1 MNVKKS
7 WNSIRWRIV
16 LIYFLLVFIAMT
28 ITGVF
33 IMSELKSYQME
44 SIRSNFTK
52 IVNENIL
59 TLQEFEDLGKYR
71 EEIQTDILAWSESLR
86 EELFVVND
94 EFIIIASSNLN
105 YIGKS
110 GLDLLGQRILVKGLS
125 GEIAEADD
133 VLPAGIPV
141 KNMVFPLKDGETVT
155 GVVCLRADTSS
166 VFEMQDQSKL
176 IFIRAMLVALLIT
189 VALGFFI
196 ARSITIPINELTEKA
211 ESMSRGDFSQKIFA
225 KSQDEIGRLAD
236 MFNLLREKLDFTL
249 SEMSNEKRKLETILK
264 YMADGLLAI
273 DMSRKV
279 ILANPAASVMLS
291 LSKGDIEHK
300 GYDEIINRFSDKLLF
315 EKITENCSKGGAH
328 DTFEYG
334 GRTFSVRYDRF
345 KNEDDE
351 DIGIIMLLQDIT
363 EQQKLDNM
371 QRDFVA
377 NVSHEL
383 KTPLTTIKSY
393 TETLLEQDIND
404 CDTIRGFLSVVDAE
418 ADRMSR
424 LVRELLQLSRLDYR
438 QENWFKKETNLI
450 SVLKSAITKIEMTAA
465 QKEQKLVH
473 LYDEAERFPAM
484 IDKDGIEQ
492 VFLNILSNAIKY
504 SSVGGVIRIDAKK
517 DGKEAVITVTD
528 HGIGMSE
535 KEIPRIFERFYRIDK
550 ARSREMGGTGLGL
563 SIAEQIV
570 KEHGGRITVKSK
582 AGKGT
587 DAAVILPMIQVRG
600 QQNIE

>member
-1 MNVKKS
+1 
-7 WNSIRWRIV
+7 
-16 LIYFLLVFIAMT
+16 
-28 ITGVF
+28 
-33 IMSELKSYQME
+33 
-44 SIRSNFTK
+44 
-52 IVNENIL
+52 
-59 TLQEFEDLGKYR
+59 
-71 EEIQTDILAWSESLR
+71 
-86 EELFVVND
+86 
-94 EFIIIASSNLN
+94 
-105 YIGKS
+105 
-110 GLDLLGQRILVKGLS
+110 
-125 GEIAEADD
+125 
-133 VLPAGIPV
+133 
-141 KNMVFPLKDGETVT
+141 MVFPLTDKETVT

-211 ESMSRGDFSQKIFA
+211 ESMSRGDFSQKISA

-249 SEMSNEKRKLETILK
+249 SEISNEKSKLETILK

-273 DMSRKV
+273 DMNRRI

-291 LSKGDIEHK
+291 LSKEDIEQK
-300 GYDEIINRFSDKLLF
+300 GYDQIISRYSDKLLF
-315 EKITENCSKGGAH
+315 EEIMENCSRGGAH

-404 CDTIRGFLSVVDAE
+404 CGTIRGFLNVVDAE

-450 SVLKSAITKIEMTAA
+450 SVLKSAVTKIEMTAA
-465 QKEQKLVH
+465 QKEQKLVY
-473 LYDEAERFPAM
+473 LFNEDERLPAM

-492 VFLNILSNAIKY
+492 VILNILSNAIKY
-504 SSVGGVIRIDAKK
+504 SQVGGIIRIDARK
-517 DGKEAVITVTD
+517 DGKDAVISVAD

-563 SIAEQIV
+563 SIAEQII
-570 KEHGGRITVKSK
+570 KEHGGRITIKSE

-587 DAAVILPMIQVRG
+587 SAAVILPMIQVRG